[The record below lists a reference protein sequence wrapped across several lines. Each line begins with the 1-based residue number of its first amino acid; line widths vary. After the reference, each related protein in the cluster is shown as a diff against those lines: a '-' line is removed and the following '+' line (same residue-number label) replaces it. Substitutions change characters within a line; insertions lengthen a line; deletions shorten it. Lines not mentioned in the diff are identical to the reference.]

1 MAGIYL
7 HIPFCKRRCIYCD
20 FYSSTDSSRAPAYIN
35 ALKTELEAR
44 RDYLGNERVE
54 TIYFGGGTP
63 SQLDASDIGGL
74 ITHIRR
80 TFDTSDMA
88 EITVEANPDDM
99 TSDYLSRL
107 REAGANRISIGV
119 QSFDD
124 KRLAFL
130 RRRHDAA
137 QACRAVEAC
146 YHNGFDN
153 VSIDLIYGLP
163 DESCDQWTNDLRQ
176 AVSLGVEHISAY
188 HIIYEDGTP
197 LTDMLGRHEIRQ
209 TNEDESVRQFETMCD
224 ILSGAGYIHYEISN
238 FCLPGR
244 HSRHNTAYWQNKPY
258 LGCGA
263 SAHSYNLATRQWN
276 VRDITAYIDG
286 VTHEGVY
293 YEVEQLDTATR
304 YNEYVMVSLRTMWG
318 ADTHVIASR
327 YGQEFADLFV
337 TAAEKHIS
345 GGCLAVEGTIFR
357 LTRHGILLSDRVI
370 SDLMCVV

>member
-1 MAGIYL
+1 MI
-7 HIPFCKRRCIYCD
+7 
-20 FYSSTDSSRAPAYIN
+20 
-35 ALKTELEAR
+35 
-44 RDYLGNERVE
+44 
-54 TIYFGGGTP
+54 
-63 SQLDASDIGGL
+63 DAK
-74 ITHIRR
+74 HIREVLDIAKNYY
-80 TFDTSDMA
+80 TVSDDA
-88 EITVEANPDDM
+88 EITIEVNPGTVD
-99 TSDYLSRL
+99 SNKLEEYKRSGINRL
-107 REAGANRISIGV
+107 SIGL
-119 QSFDD
+119 QSTHDRLLKELGRIHTYDD
-124 KRLAFL
+124 FLNTYNLA
-130 RRRHDAA
+130 RKI
-137 QACRAVEAC
+137 
-146 YHNGFDN
+146 GFDN
-153 VSIDLIYGLP
+153 INVDLMLGLPGQSIQDLEESIDEIIKLNPEHVSTYSLIIEEGTPFEEKLNKNEIVLP
-163 DESCDQWTNDLRQ
+163 DEDSERKMYWEVKNKL
-176 AVSLGVEHISAY
+176 E
-188 HIIYEDGTP
+188 E
-197 LTDMLGRHEIRQ
+197 
-209 TNEDESVRQFETMCD
+209 
-224 ILSGAGYIHYEISN
+224 AGYIHYEISN

-286 VTHEGVY
+286 VTHERVY

-357 LTRHGILLSDRVI
+357 LTRHGILLSDGVI